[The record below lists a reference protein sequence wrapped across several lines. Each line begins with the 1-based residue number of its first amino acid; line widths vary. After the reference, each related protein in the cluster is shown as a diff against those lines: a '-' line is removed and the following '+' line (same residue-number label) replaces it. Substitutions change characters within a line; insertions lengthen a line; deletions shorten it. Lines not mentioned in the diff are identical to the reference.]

1 VSKRSLHLSPCEG
14 CKDLRRGGQRYLLMP
29 TARDRSGAPIA
40 RLHSARVRVT
50 TPPPC
55 SGRPPRGA
63 RKVLNEA
70 GACVAR
76 ERAAIPTPIIDLIA
90 IFAFS
95 LRQEGFRMFL
105 KRFSGFTSFYPWQP
119 LGSPACNDARA
130 LASAASAHGY
140 CAVQTAVH
148 IPENFQSASSLDLG
162 ESK

>member
-1 VSKRSLHLSPCEG
+1 MNCLSEQEITPPLTVRRVQGFKKRWP
-14 CKDLRRGGQRYLLMP
+14 RYLLMP

-95 LRQEGFRMFL
+95 LRQEGFRCF
-105 KRFSGFTSFYPWQP
+105 
-119 LGSPACNDARA
+119 
-130 LASAASAHGY
+130 
-140 CAVQTAVH
+140 
-148 IPENFQSASSLDLG
+148 
-162 ESK
+162 